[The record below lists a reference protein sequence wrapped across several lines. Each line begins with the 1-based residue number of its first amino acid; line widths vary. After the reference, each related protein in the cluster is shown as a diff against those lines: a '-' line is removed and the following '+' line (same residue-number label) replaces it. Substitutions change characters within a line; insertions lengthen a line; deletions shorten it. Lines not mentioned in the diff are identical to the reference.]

1 MSNQQDG
8 KSVTLLNLTQAAAA
22 VGITRKTLYKHIQNG
37 RLSLTRDSSDKRAVD
52 VSELIRVYGTVKLP
66 DTKVNA
72 GKQSQDRRNSAS
84 DDTGQALQSMQI
96 LQNELAQLRE
106 LVQGMQRD
114 QQLLLEDAQ
123 RKHEQEAE
131 LARLRGETEE
141 LRRELALARSKG
153 LWARLLGK

>member
-1 MSNQQDG
+1 
-8 KSVTLLNLTQAAAA
+8 
-22 VGITRKTLYKHIQNG
+22 
-37 RLSLTRDSSDKRAVD
+37 
-52 VSELIRVYGTVKLP
+52 
-66 DTKVNA
+66 
-72 GKQSQDRRNSAS
+72 
-84 DDTGQALQSMQI
+84 MQI